1 MARWHEAGAAG
12 GDVPFPGL
20 PGPGD
25 LQQGAGPRQGD
36 EAVGRAVQ
44 VGGGREA
51 VADDLS
57 GRRSRRELPVPP
69 LPRRTGAWMSQ
80 DCLLGQG

>member
-1 MARWHEAGAAG
+1 M
-12 GDVPFPGL
+12 
-20 PGPGD
+20 
-25 LQQGAGPRQGD
+25 
-36 EAVGRAVQ
+36 GRALQ

-51 VADDLS
+51 VGVDLS

-80 DCLLGQG
+80 DCLLGEG